1 MIVVTLVKTW
11 TPNRLLVKHLDATIA
26 RLAKHW
32 VLVNAVLPPSNPMVV
47 LSDTDFAAFDALPE
61 ALAELRKGLR
71 RELVSRRLV
80 VAELRLAK
88 RALKKRLW
96 WFRQVVR
103 GMWSGS
109 VWLYGLPTVP
119 NVSDGED
126 VFLDPMREASF
137 LWLAMGDLA
146 PVTRDGYGASNFATE
161 VEHVA
166 GLWRE
171 FRRAELSVRL
181 ARAEL
186 AILQTHSAAAVTA
199 YGHAAR
205 GRLHPGDPLMGTIP
219 ALWPRRKAVE
229 SL

>member
-1 MIVVTLVKTW
+1 MTTW
-11 TPNRLLVKHLDATIA
+11 IPNRLLVKHLDATIA

-32 VLVNAVLPPSNPMVV
+32 AVVDAALPASTPLVV
-47 LSDTDFAAFDALPE
+47 LSDTDFAAFVALPE
-61 ALAELRKGLR
+61 ALAELRNGVR
-71 RELVSRRLV
+71 REVMSLRLV

-88 RALKKRLW
+88 AALKKRLW
-96 WFRQVVR
+96 WFRLVVR
-103 GMWSGS
+103 GMWPGS

-126 VFLDPMREASF
+126 VFLEPMLAASF
-137 LWLAMGDLA
+137 LWLAMGDDA
-146 PVTRDGYGASNFATE
+146 PVTRDGYGAAEFAAE
-161 VEHVA
+161 VALVEA
-166 GLWRE
+166 LWRKV
-171 FRRAELSVRL
+171 RRSELSVRL

-186 AILQTHSAAAVTA
+186 AVVQSLAAAAVQA

-219 ALWPRRKAVE
+219 ALWPRRKAGE